1 MYSAKMTSRILQ
13 EAHAKSGTI
22 NKIRE
27 FTQHTFLINY
37 RVGIFLMKDS
47 KTLFERIDAEKKS
60 QDEITTFGKS
70 LLKRL
75 KEKKQTSLFIR
86 KR

>member
-1 MYSAKMTSRILQ
+1 
-13 EAHAKSGTI
+13 
-22 NKIRE
+22 
-27 FTQHTFLINY
+27 
-37 RVGIFLMKDS
+37 MKDS